1 MPTIED
7 ALAYMGIDYPD
18 EVIRRNATRALATAI
33 KTLHGAVGEDVEQ
46 LLPNDERATE
56 IVLIFADDLYNQ
68 RGTSAKVS
76 GATRQLVSD
85 MILQLQM
92 ELRRLRAREVSSV

>member
-1 MPTIED
+1 MPTID
-7 ALAYMGIDYPD
+7 DVLAYLGIDYPD
-18 EVIRRNATRALATAI
+18 DVIIKNASRALATAI

-46 LLPNDERATE
+46 LLPGDDRAKE
-56 IVLIFADDLYNQ
+56 IVLMFADDLYSQ

-92 ELRRLRAREVSSV
+92 ELRTKREEAAKA

>member
-18 EVIRRNATRALATAI
+18 DVIRRNANRALATAI
-33 KTLHGAVGEDVEQ
+33 KTLHGAVGEDVER

-56 IVLIFADDLYNQ
+56 IVLMFTDDLYSQ

-76 GATRQLVSD
+76 NATRQLASD
-85 MILQLQM
+85 MIMQLQM
-92 ELRRLRAREVSSV
+92 ELRTKREEAAKA

>member
-18 EVIRRNATRALATAI
+18 DVITKNASRALAAAI

-46 LLPNDERATE
+46 LLPGDDRTKE
-56 IVLIFADDLYNQ
+56 IVLMFTDDLYSQ

-85 MILQLQM
+85 MIMQLQM
-92 ELRRLRAREVSSV
+92 ELRTKREEAAKA

>member
-7 ALAYMGIDYPD
+7 ALAYLGIDYPD
-18 EVIRRNATRALATAI
+18 DVIRRNANRALATAI
-33 KTLHGAVGEDVEQ
+33 KTLHGAVGEDVER

-56 IVLIFADDLYNQ
+56 IVLMFTDDLYSQ

-76 GATRQLVSD
+76 GATRQLVND

-92 ELRRLRAREVSSV
+92 ELRTKREEAAKA

>member
-7 ALAYMGIDYPD
+7 ALAYLGIDYPD
-18 EVIRRNATRALATAI
+18 DVIRRNATRALATAI
-33 KTLHGAVGEDVEQ
+33 KTLHGAVGEDVER

-56 IVLIFADDLYNQ
+56 IVLMFTDDLYSQ

-85 MILQLQM
+85 MIMQLQM
-92 ELRRLRAREVSSV
+92 ELRTKREEAAKA